1 MNANLIPQPK
11 AEEKELA
18 EKRIRLAALAEKLTL
33 KELELE
39 TIKADL
45 LVFEGRYIHTVG
57 IMYAELDEIEA
68 QILEILACRY
78 PFNEDVKNRAS
89 EARTQAQESARAT
102 RSAKQ
107 KKEQDHFIPS
117 EELKKLY
124 REAAR
129 TMHPDLTTNEE
140 ARIIRQEMMTQL
152 NLAYEKGDVDRLRL
166 ILQRWIKSPEFIEGD
181 EIEAELM
188 RSISKIEQ
196 AEERLKAIDI
206 KIAKS
211 KSSDIWL
218 LKEEVYNAEQDG
230 TDMLTE
236 MANAI
241 ETKINKAKYEL
252 DNLKKN
258 DNYTSWVMPI

>member
-1 MNANLIPQPK
+1 
-11 AEEKELA
+11 
-18 EKRIRLAALAEKLTL
+18 
-33 KELELE
+33 
-39 TIKADL
+39 
-45 LVFEGRYIHTVG
+45 
-57 IMYAELDEIEA
+57 
-68 QILEILACRY
+68 
-78 PFNEDVKNRAS
+78 
-89 EARTQAQESARAT
+89 
-102 RSAKQ
+102 
-107 KKEQDHFIPS
+107 
-117 EELKKLY
+117 
-124 REAAR
+124 
-129 TMHPDLTTNEE
+129 
-140 ARIIRQEMMTQL
+140 
-152 NLAYEKGDVDRLRL
+152 LRL
-166 ILQRWIKSPEFIEGD
+166 IFQRWIKSPEFIEGD

-188 RSISKIEQ
+188 RSIRKIEQ

-211 KSSDIWL
+211 KSSDLWL